1 VKCERKSFRV
11 ALTLAI
17 LLSAGLGCS
26 RKQRNEDFVPREDA
40 AHAALQAYLHAWSSG
55 STTQAVPDTSPP
67 VMAVDEIRLKGRTLR
82 GHKILGQI
90 PADAP
95 MCFAVQLSLG
105 DPVEEVRERYV
116 VVGLD
121 PLWVWR
127 YDDYLMM
134 THWSHPMPD
143 EKKSQQPKR

>member
-1 VKCERKSFRV
+1 MTRGRPFFHLAV
-11 ALTLAI
+11 ALTALAVGI
-17 LLSAGLGCS
+17 GCG
-26 RKQRNEDFVPREDA
+26 RTQRNDDFIPHEEVARR
-40 AHAALQAYLHAWSSG
+40 ALDAYLRAWSARSK
-55 STTQAVPDTSPP
+55 TPTVPDTNPP
-67 VMAVDEIRLKGRTLR
+67 VSVVDDLRLKGRTLT
-82 GHKILGQI
+82 GYKILGLA

-95 MCFAVQLSLG
+95 VCFAVQLSLG
-105 DPVEEVRERYV
+105 NPVEELRERYV

-143 EKKSQQPKR
+143 AKSSPSKQ